1 MSGNNE
7 LLVLIGTLSGSLIT
21 GLFSFLIA
29 ILDKKQRKSE
39 LYEQISLEKK
49 KFFSEKQR
57 EKSLELCEQLELF
70 RNLEEKYIEE
80 ISSLRKKYDIEPNK
94 NQSIKIEFREKVN
107 TDDNRITYSKS
118 DYLNYKKYF
127 TEIAFVSE

>member
-1 MSGNNE
+1 MD
-7 LLVLIGTLSGSLIT
+7 LVLGNYQNVLTLIV
-21 GLFSFLIA
+21 
-29 ILDKKQRKSE
+29 
-39 LYEQISLEKK
+39 YH
-49 KFFSEKQR
+49 
-57 EKSLELCEQLELF
+57 
-70 RNLEEKYIEE
+70 Y
-80 ISSLRKKYDIEPNK
+80 PNK